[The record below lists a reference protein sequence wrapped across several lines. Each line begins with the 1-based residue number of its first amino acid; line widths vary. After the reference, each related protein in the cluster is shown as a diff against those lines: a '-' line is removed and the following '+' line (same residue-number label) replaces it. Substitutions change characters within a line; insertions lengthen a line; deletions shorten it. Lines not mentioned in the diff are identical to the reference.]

1 MYVATTY
8 TVLTPYLRGIHLTLD
23 SWRPYRDSE
32 GWLDKSAAEAPR
44 FEEHLLEATESMM
57 GYESEGPSE
66 APTKV
71 RAVPRLSHDL
81 AALRQLT
88 RHTKPPNVLVRP
100 VDGMAVVF
108 IYGDAS
114 GAGYGISLWKKGAAE
129 IGVEY
134 GEWTKEFSEKS
145 SNHREMYNFT
155 LFLEQ
160 SLAHGKFTRGTDT
173 LCLRTTK

>member
-1 MYVATTY
+1 
-8 TVLTPYLRGIHLTLD
+8 
-23 SWRPYRDSE
+23 
-32 GWLDKSAAEAPR
+32 
-44 FEEHLLEATESMM
+44 MM

-160 SLAHGKFTRGTDT
+160 SLAHGKFTRGTEIFMFT
-173 LCLRTTK
+173 EPGPWEVYERNRNLYVYGQPSNGERVL